1 MDDMTRLLLLLA
13 AAAPAEAD
21 GLLTVGA
28 RVIFRH
34 PWRAEERHE
43 GLVAKS
49 RITGDLQAT

>member
-1 MDDMTRLLLLLA
+1 MTRLLLLLA